1 METKKPI
8 RIDDRIY
15 LIDGFDLGKPA
26 RTGTYVVDE
35 QDLTLV
41 ETGPSPS
48 VKYVKEGLVSLGFS
62 LTDVKYIIVTHIHL
76 DHAGGAGLLIKDC
89 PNAKVVVHPKGARHL
104 IDPKKL
110 AAGAR
115 AVYGESFAEL
125 FDPIV
130 PVPEEKLLIKG
141 EEDELKIGPECTLEF
156 LDTPGHAKHH
166 FSIYDPISNGIF
178 TGDTV
183 GIRYD
188 QLIRDGIDFF
198 LPSTSP
204 NHFDPSA
211 MQKAIIRIKDMN
223 VDRIYYGHFGMT
235 QEIEKALD
243 QASYWLEVFVEEGEK
258 AFAAGEGYAEIATRL
273 SYQVKEHLRGL
284 GVPDNHDVYILI
296 NLDMQVSALGIID
309 YFQKIKM

>member
-1 METKKPI
+1 MQAKQPI
-8 RIDDRIY
+8 HIDNRIN
-15 LIDGFDLGKPA
+15 LIDGFDLGKPE
-26 RTGTYVVDE
+26 RTGTYVIDE
-35 QDLTLV
+35 QDLTIV

-48 VKYVKEGLVSLGFS
+48 VKYVKEGLKSLGFS
-62 LTDVKYIIVTHIHL
+62 LEDVKYIIVTHVHL
-76 DHAGGAGLLIKDC
+76 DHAGGAGLLMKDC
-89 PNAKVVVHPKGARHL
+89 PNARVVVHPKGARHL
-104 IDPKKL
+104 VDPKRL

-130 PVPEEKLLIKG
+130 PVPEEKLLVKG
-141 EEDELKIGPECTLEF
+141 EGDELKIGPECTLEF

-166 FSIYDPISNGIF
+166 FSIYDPGSNGIF

-188 QLIRDGIDFF
+188 QLIHDGIDFF

-211 MQKAIIRIKDMN
+211 MHQAIKRIRDLH

-235 QEIEKALD
+235 SLINEALD
-243 QASYWLEVFVEEGEK
+243 QVSEWLDIFVEEGEK
-258 AFAAGEGYAEIATRL
+258 TFAAEEGYAELATRL
-273 SYQVKEHLRGL
+273 LYRVKEHLRQL
-284 GVPDNHDVYILI
+284 NVPDNHDVYILI

-309 YFQKIKM
+309 YFQKLKM

>member
-8 RIDDRIY
+8 RIDERIY

-35 QDLTLV
+35 QELTLV

>member
-223 VDRIYYGHFGMT
+223 VDQIYYGHFGMT